1 MPGIGAPARAAE
13 EAYLQRYS
21 ALRRVP
27 PSACHAE
34 GRGFESLQP
43 LPGRPAFA
51 GLFRACSRLM
61 RLLAPD
67 RNRTRGKS
75 TRTFDSKNA
84 AVCRESWLVELLTSC
99 EDDAE
104 GHEFDPSGGP
114 VSVRNR
120 ALARAGPTDLQD
132 DRLAPRA
139 GACRRSAQEPLTPP
153 RRQSRD
159 PFREPQA
166 TLGGFGRSQP
176 RGRALGSR
184 SRRFRHPHG

>member
-1 MPGIGAPARAAE
+1 MYAGSSSCGRG
-13 EAYLQRYS
+13 
-21 ALRRVP
+21 RRSCLPCRRSRVRI
-27 PSACHAE
+27 PSAASE
-34 GRGFESLQP
+34 K
-43 LPGRPAFA
+43 
-51 GLFRACSRLM
+51 ACVCRSFHSSSRLV
-61 RLLAPD
+61 RLLCAGPKPD
-67 RNRTRGKS
+67 PRQTGAYVRLEECGRLQG
-75 TRTFDSKNA
+75 
-84 AVCRESWLVELLTSC
+84 SWLVELLTSC

>member
-1 MPGIGAPARAAE
+1 LRAFFVRA
-13 EAYLQRYS
+13 
-21 ALRRVP
+21 V
-27 PSACHAE
+27 
-34 GRGFESLQP
+34 
-43 LPGRPAFA
+43 
-51 GLFRACSRLM
+51 GLCVCF
-61 RLLAPD
+61 APD
-67 RNRTRGKS
+67 RNRSRGKS

-139 GACRRSAQEPLTPP
+139 GACHGPPSQLQTPARRPGQERSSWRPTRLLAREGGRGLMSRLSPPHRYSSGGCCGTRVTGSAGKGA
-153 RRQSRD
+153 RM
-159 PFREPQA
+159 QA
-166 TLGGFGRSQP
+166 KCP
-176 RGRALGSR
+176 
-184 SRRFRHPHG
+184 